1 MGTSSPLLPNVFS
14 RFLLH
19 YALWLRLAISPL
31 PNVFTINISILPLS
45 VSAQGNA
52 GMNMRHNE
60 TFKEEHRKRTLRAM
74 QTNTRQQSS
83 ALSMS
88 VTCKAHHKKGA
99 NQLTMAVGHLTS
111 KHCGGF

>member
-1 MGTSSPLLPNVFS
+1 
-14 RFLLH
+14 
-19 YALWLRLAISPL
+19 
-31 PNVFTINISILPLS
+31 
-45 VSAQGNA
+45 
-52 GMNMRHNE
+52 
-60 TFKEEHRKRTLRAM
+60 M

-111 KHCGGF
+111 KHCGGFNLSWVESKQ